1 MTDSLSAIF
10 KNGLFVTTKN
20 PNRDWMQISGRA
32 GNHLYSIIC
41 EEFANPEV
49 ALCAIVHSMAE
60 ILMCQTDKAKREKLM
75 KCVPDILHDCLKHI
89 EDSSSDEPYEY
100 EGEGQEEEEPE
111 ESEDPEEDT
120 VDARPVSA
128 TPPNGKMVE
137 NPNGED
143 EDEDEEIGDPDP
155 DEGFPGP
162 WMPNKGDPEAAPVK
176 ENPAKMAGFKRKPR
190 DK

>member
-60 ILMCQTDKAKREKLM
+60 IIMCQTDKAKREKLM
-75 KCVPDILHDCLKHI
+75 KCIPDALHDCLETI
-89 EDSSSDEPYEY
+89 EETSSDEPYEY
-100 EGEGQEEEEPE
+100 EGEGEQE
-111 ESEDPEEDT
+111 ESEDPEEDM
-120 VDARPVSA
+120 VDARPVHGA
-128 TPPNGKMVE
+128 VPNGKMTE
-137 NPNGED
+137 NPNGDD
-143 EDEDEEIGDPDP
+143 EDEDEGTGDPDP

-162 WMPNKGDPEAAPVK
+162 WMPNKANPEEEPPK
-176 ENPAKMAGFKRKPR
+176 ENPARMSGFKRKP
-190 DK
+190 KGK